1 MILQIDVTVTGS
13 DGTTS
18 SGSVAVDVTA
28 PRTAARAAAAVA
40 SDPNQEMQDRSRVG
54 WGANRA

>member
-18 SGSVAVDVTA
+18 SGSVAVDVNVPGT
-28 PRTAARAAAAVA
+28 AAAAVA
-40 SDPNQEMQDRSRVG
+40 VEDLNAAMQRRSRTT
-54 WGANRA
+54 WGVNRA